1 MKDTEIHDGLVD
13 QILRDYLS
21 NEIVLSFHEEFSNEK
36 KIIPYTQYDPIE
48 WAIRDTES
56 MVDFKKKYIE
66 ILKARQAV
74 HILIKRNGWYEFDIS
89 DLVTKEYH
97 NVVCRSFIGTK
108 EEYEDFFQKL
118 NKRE

>member
-21 NEIVLSFHEEFSNEK
+21 NEIVLSFHEEFATEK
-36 KIIPYTQYDPIE
+36 KVIPYTQDDPIE
-48 WAIRDTES
+48 WAIRDAES
-56 MVDFKKKYIE
+56 IVEFQKKRIK

-74 HILIKRNGWYEFDIS
+74 HILIERNGWYEFDIS

-97 NVVCRSFIGTK
+97 NVVCRSFIGTE
-108 EEYEDFFQKL
+108 EEYKMFFEKL
-118 NKRE
+118 NKKE